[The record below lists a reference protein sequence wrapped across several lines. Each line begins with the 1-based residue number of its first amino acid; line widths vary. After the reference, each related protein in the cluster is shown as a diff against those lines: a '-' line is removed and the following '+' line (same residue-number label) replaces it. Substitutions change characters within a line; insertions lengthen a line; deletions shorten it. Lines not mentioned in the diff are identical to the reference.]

1 MLIPAGAVPSPTA
14 TRKEPGGQT
23 WATEVLER
31 SAKQGDAELAREGYE
46 KGFAQG
52 HSDGLELAGKEMA
65 GKIQALERIL
75 TELSECQGR
84 FCLEAES
91 QLLELTF
98 SLAKEIIRHEVQC
111 RPEIIRET
119 LHAALSLV
127 PQRTKL
133 TVTLNPADL
142 GTIRDILPALEQRL
156 DAAEAIE
163 LEENPAVAR
172 GGCMVAT
179 ECGIVDGRLEEQWKG
194 VKERLRKILE
204 ARRQAAG
211 AKGKKGQAS

>member
-1 MLIPAGAVPSPTA
+1 MLIPAGEAPSPGA
-14 TRKEPGGQT
+14 GRGEGGGQE

-31 SAKQGDAELAREGYE
+31 SAKQGEAELAREEYE
-46 KGFAQG
+46 KAFAQG
-52 HSDGLELAGKEMA
+52 HNDGLELARKEMA
-65 GKIQALERIL
+65 GKIQSLERIL

-91 QLLELTF
+91 QLLELSF
-98 SLAKEIIRHEVQC
+98 SLAEEIIRHEVQS
-111 RPEIIRET
+111 RPEIVRET
-119 LHAALSLV
+119 LHAALTLV

-133 TVTLNPADL
+133 KVTLNPADL
-142 GTIRDILPALEQRL
+142 GTISDTLPDLEQRL
-156 DAAEAIE
+156 DAAGAIE
-163 LEENPAVAR
+163 LQGSPAVAR

-211 AKGKKGQAS
+211 GKGKKG

>member
-1 MLIPAGAVPSPTA
+1 MLIPAGAVPSPAA
-14 TRKEPGGQT
+14 THKEPGGQA

-31 SAKQGDAELAREGYE
+31 SAKQGEAELAREGYE

-98 SLAKEIIRHEVQC
+98 SLAEEIIRHEVQC
-111 RPEIIRET
+111 RPEIVRET

-156 DAAEAIE
+156 DAAGAIE
-163 LEENPAVAR
+163 LEGNPAVAR

-179 ECGIVDGRLEEQWKG
+179 ECGMVDGRLEEQWKG